1 MWASLGHTIDSGIRR
16 IGDWG
21 LGREYVE
28 IKKKISHVVL
38 KRHKHARGVDNLY
51 NFIWYHITIVVFVCF
66 FRVKSVA
73 FLRMDCEGESSKS
86 LIDEQE
92 AMEAVVNYLS
102 EEINEIVELEEC
114 VTQGVNECLL
124 TKSFPCG
131 LCSKICKSK
140 GGLTNHTRA
149 KHGEKT
155 PIIKSV
161 SPITSDVVCEIVCKA
176 AQSVIK
182 SKLYGEKMTKLISEA
197 DLKPSDLLVSSLL
210 TLYGGYCEKLD
221 RDKLLKNFYKLIPE
235 SAKMFETKSKEM
247 NVPAYNLIMIHIP
260 DLVVGFYKRGNVQE
274 KLPVIKPIEQS
285 EFGPLSYVA
294 GYIIAKMYRKS
305 KATAGK
311 ETPEQ
316 LELQSLLSSMKSLD
330 DNEYIDSLSRGKLWN
345 PCENL
350 ICIAAECEKVFRQYS
365 AGLVREIPLEQVR
378 ADVLQKP
385 KVKSAWDAILSDA
398 SLAKS
403 KTSVPD
409 VCLENII
416 MLYIRVRSFSYTKDV
431 VTQIKLKEKINLHKK
446 ALRKALKEQSEAK
459 AKSL

>member
-1 MWASLGHTIDSGIRR
+1 
-16 IGDWG
+16 
-21 LGREYVE
+21 
-28 IKKKISHVVL
+28 
-38 KRHKHARGVDNLY
+38 
-51 NFIWYHITIVVFVCF
+51 
-66 FRVKSVA
+66 
-73 FLRMDCEGESSKS
+73 MDCEGESSRT
-86 LIDEQE
+86 LTDEQE
-92 AMEAVVNYLS
+92 AMEVVVNYLS

-114 VTQGVNECLL
+114 VTQGVNECIV
-124 TKSFPCG
+124 TKTFPCG

-140 GGLTNHTRA
+140 GGLTLHTRA

-155 PIIKSV
+155 PVIKSV
-161 SPITSDVVCEIVCKA
+161 SPMTSDVVREIVCKA

-182 SKLYGEKMTKLISEA
+182 SKLYGEKITKLISEA
-197 DLKPSDLLVSSLL
+197 DLKPSDLLVSSLS
-210 TLYGGYCEKLD
+210 TLYDGYCEKLD

-235 SAKMFETKSKEM
+235 SAKMFQTTSKEM
-247 NVPAYNLIMIHIP
+247 NAPAYNLLMIHIP
-260 DLVVGFYKRGNVQE
+260 DLVVGFYKRGNVKE

-294 GYIIAKMYRKS
+294 GYIIAKMFRKS
-305 KATAGK
+305 KATGKGK

-316 LELQSLLSSMKSLD
+316 LELQSLLLSMKSLG

-350 ICIAAECEKVFRQYS
+350 VGIAAECEKVFRQYS

-385 KVKSAWDAILSDA
+385 KVKSAWDAILCDA

-403 KTSVPD
+403 KTSVTD

-446 ALRKALKEQSEAK
+446 ALRKALKEQSEAR

>member
-1 MWASLGHTIDSGIRR
+1 
-16 IGDWG
+16 
-21 LGREYVE
+21 
-28 IKKKISHVVL
+28 
-38 KRHKHARGVDNLY
+38 
-51 NFIWYHITIVVFVCF
+51 
-66 FRVKSVA
+66 
-73 FLRMDCEGESSKS
+73 MDCEGESSRT
-86 LIDEQE
+86 LTDEQE

-114 VTQGVNECLL
+114 VTQGVNECIV
-124 TKSFPCG
+124 TKTFPCG

-140 GGLTNHTRA
+140 GGLTLHTRA

-155 PIIKSV
+155 PVIKSV
-161 SPITSDVVCEIVCKA
+161 SPMTSDVVREIVCKA

-182 SKLYGEKMTKLISEA
+182 SKLYGEKITKLISEA
-197 DLKPSDLLVSSLL
+197 DLKPSDLLVSSLS
-210 TLYGGYCEKLD
+210 TLFDGYCEKLD

-235 SAKMFETKSKEM
+235 SAKMFQTTSKEM
-247 NVPAYNLIMIHIP
+247 NAPAYNLLMIHIP
-260 DLVVGFYKRGNVQE
+260 DLVVGFYKRGNVKE

-294 GYIIAKMYRKS
+294 GYIIAKMFRKS
-305 KATAGK
+305 KATGKGK

-316 LELQSLLSSMKSLD
+316 LELQSLLLSMKSLG

-350 ICIAAECEKVFRQYS
+350 VGIAAECEKVFRQYS

-385 KVKSAWDAILSDA
+385 KVKSAWDAILCDA

-403 KTSVPD
+403 KTSVTD

-446 ALRKALKEQSEAK
+446 ALRKALKEQSEAR